1 MRKINKQK
9 GILFWITGLSGS
21 GKSTMGKKIHKRINN
36 LYGPTI
42 MISGDNVRKIFGL
55 KGHTKTQRLNITK
68 KYCNFAKYITDQKI
82 NLIFA
87 VVAMFDQPRNWNRK
101 NIKNYIEIYI
111 KSNLKKIINQ
121 NKKKIYHTKKIKNI
135 VGIDIKPEF
144 PRRPDIVIQNNFKLT
159 TEELSKKVI
168 KKSQSIV
175 VNR

>member
-1 MRKINKQK
+1 MNKQK

-21 GKSTMGKKIHKRINN
+21 GKSTIGKKIHKRINN

-55 KGHTKTQRLNITK
+55 KGRTKTQRLNITK
-68 KYCNFAKYITDQKI
+68 KYCNFARYITDQKI

-111 KSNLKKIINQ
+111 KSNLNEIINQ
-121 NKKKIYHTKKIKNI
+121 NKKKIYHTKKIKDI
-135 VGIDIKPEF
+135 VGIDIKPVF
-144 PRRPDIVIQNNFKLT
+144 PSRPDIIIQNNFKLT

-168 KKSQSIV
+168 KKIQKIV
-175 VNR
+175 INRK

>member
-68 KYCNFAKYITDQKI
+68 KYCNFAKYIV
-82 NLIFA
+82 LI
-87 VVAMFDQPRNWNRK
+87 
-101 NIKNYIEIYI
+101 I
-111 KSNLKKIINQ
+111 KSVDCSIIS
-121 NKKKIYHTKKIKNI
+121 KCIISLSHSLVDSWI
-135 VGIDIKPEF
+135 F
-144 PRRPDIVIQNNFKLT
+144 IVI
-159 TEELSKKVI
+159 
-168 KKSQSIV
+168 
-175 VNR
+175 